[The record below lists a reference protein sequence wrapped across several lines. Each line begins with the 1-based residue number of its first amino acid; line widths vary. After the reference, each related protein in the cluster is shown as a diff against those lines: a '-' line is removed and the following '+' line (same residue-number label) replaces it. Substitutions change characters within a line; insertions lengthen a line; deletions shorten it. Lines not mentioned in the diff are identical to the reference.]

1 MLKMHLSASRLRKV
15 LSVSKPDRPIKNNP
29 VPKIDPAAYR
39 QRIDRVTE
47 IFSNIAGRAED
58 LSKFRC
64 PYRDRL
70 DRCTGK
76 FRCRN
81 QVSPPSENMTTCS
94 HGGRFD
100 YRSAW
105 ETKPEFYGRAKTK
118 IKKIKRLSAKKRAS
132 LNAFP
137 KKD

>member
-1 MLKMHLSASRLRKV
+1 MLKMHLSASRLRKA
-15 LSVSKPDRPIKNNP
+15 LSMSKPDRPIKNNP
-29 VPKIDPAAYR
+29 VLKIDPAAYR

-47 IFSNIAGRAED
+47 IFSYIAGRAEN
-58 LSKFRC
+58 LSKLRC

-81 QVSPPSENMTTCS
+81 QVPPPNEKKMTTCS
-94 HGGRFD
+94 HGGGCD

-105 ETKPEFYGRAKTK
+105 ETKPEFYGRAKIK
-118 IKKIKRLSAKKRAS
+118 IKKLRGSQHKKEHR
-132 LNAFP
+132 
-137 KKD
+137 